1 MPTSFKYTFEAPC
14 PFKGT
19 TNFNTG
25 IFIDGKFHDGSDKGT
40 IEVFNPSTGK
50 KITDISEGT
59 PKDVD
64 TAVKAAQRAFDT
76 AWGLKV
82 PGSERGRL
90 LMRLADLIEKNAE
103 ELAAI
108 EALDN
113 GKAYVTALDFDVA
126 QAAAVIRYYAGWAD
140 KIHGKTIEVDET
152 KFAYTLHEPIGVV
165 GQIIP
170 WNFPIYMLSWKLGPA
185 LACGNTV
192 VLKTSEFTPLSAL
205 RVCELINEAGFP
217 PGVVNILSGYGATV
231 GAAIAEHMHI
241 EKVAFTGSTLVG
253 RSILKAAANTNL
265 KKTTLELGGKSPNII
280 FDDANLDD
288 AVRWTAFGIMF
299 NHGQC
304 CCAGSRVFVQERIY
318 DKFIDAFKSHI
329 ETLKVGNP
337 MDPDTFQGPQVS
349 QIQYDRIMGYIKAG
363 KEEGAT
369 LLTGGE
375 RHGNEGYFIKPTV
388 FTDVKPNMKIV
399 KEEIFGPVVVVS
411 KFHDEDDILAQA
423 NDTFYGLAAAVF
435 SRDISRA
442 ILVANRLQ
450 AGTVWINCYNKLHPQ
465 VPFGGYKQSGVG
477 RELGEYALANYT
489 NVKAVQ
495 VNIGAAAP

>member
-1 MPTSFKYTFEAPC
+1 MATHLKYTFEAPC
-14 PFKGT
+14 PYKGT
-19 TNFNTG
+19 ADFSTG
-25 IFIDGKFHDGSDKGT
+25 IFIDGKFTAGSEGKT
-40 IEVFNPSTGK
+40 IEVFNPTNGK
-50 KITDISEGT
+50 KVCDISEGT
-59 PKDVD
+59 PADVD
-64 TAVKAAQRAFDT
+64 TAVKVAHRAFQT
-76 AWGLKV
+76 SWGLKV

-113 GKAYVTALDFDVA
+113 GKAYSIALDFDVT
-126 QAAAVIRYYAGWAD
+126 QSAAVIRYYGGWAD
-140 KIHGKTIEVDET
+140 KIQGKTIEVDET

-170 WNFPIYMLSWKLGPA
+170 WNFPLYMLSWKLGPA

-205 RVCELINEAGFP
+205 RVCTLINEAGFP
-217 PGVVNILSGYGATV
+217 PGVVNIITGYGQTV
-231 GAAIAEHMHI
+231 GAAIANHMDI

-253 RSILKAAANTNL
+253 RSILKASANTNL

-280 FDDANLDD
+280 FDDCNLED
-288 AVRWTAFGIMF
+288 AVKWTAFGIMF

-304 CCAGSRVFVQERIY
+304 CCAGSRVYVQEGIY
-318 DKFIDAFKSHI
+318 DKFIASFAAHI
-329 ETLKVGNP
+329 KTLKVGDP

-349 QIQYDRIMGYIKAG
+349 QIQYDRIMGYIQSG

-375 RHGNEGYFIKPTV
+375 RHGKEGYFIQPTV

-399 KEEIFGPVVVVS
+399 REEIFGPVVVVV
-411 KFHDEDDILAQA
+411 KFKDEDDILHQA

-442 ILVANRLQ
+442 ILVASRLQ
-450 AGTVWINCYNKLHPQ
+450 AGTVWVNCYNKLHPQ

-477 RELGEYALANYT
+477 RELGEYALANYC
-489 NVKAVQ
+489 NIKSVQ
-495 VNIGAAAP
+495 INIGAPAP